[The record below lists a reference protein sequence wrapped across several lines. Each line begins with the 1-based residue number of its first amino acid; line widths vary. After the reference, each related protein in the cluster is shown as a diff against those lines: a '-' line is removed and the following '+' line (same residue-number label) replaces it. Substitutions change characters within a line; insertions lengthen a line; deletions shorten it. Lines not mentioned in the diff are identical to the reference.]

1 MLTSRLSEMTEYFHN
16 LIPSSPCLSIRDAP
30 ANRCV
35 GALALEQM
43 IRRCICVIAAMA
55 TFSLN
60 GASGYTPDSATLRG
74 NETVQD
80 SLNTEQHPAITKNPD
95 LRQPLPG
102 GNPLW
107 GIPISS
113 LSVTQERPLFSTSRR
128 PPAPPA
134 PFAPPPIPVAAA
146 PPPAEP
152 ERPPLTLVGT
162 AIGKPQNVALILNQT
177 TKSFIRLHV
186 GEAAMGWYLLS
197 VESRTMTLEK
207 NNQLVTLSL
216 PTHGAVP
223 ASPKPFALTGRISRK
238 F

>member
-1 MLTSRLSEMTEYFHN
+1 MIATRLSEMTEYFHN
-16 LIPSSPCLSIRDAP
+16 LIRPSPCLRARDAL
-30 ANRCV
+30 ANRCI

-43 IRRCICVIAAMA
+43 IGRCICVIATMA

-60 GASGYTPDSATLRG
+60 GASGYAPDGANLRG
-74 NETVQD
+74 NDTVQD
-80 SLNTEQHPAITKNPD
+80 SLNTEQHPAIAKNPD
-95 LRQPLPG
+95 LRQPPPG

-107 GIPISS
+107 GIPVSS
-113 LSVTQERPLFSTSRR
+113 LSVTQERPLFTASRR

-134 PFAPPPIPVAAA
+134 PLAPPPMPVAEA
-146 PPPAEP
+146 PPPVEP
-152 ERPPLTLVGT
+152 ERPPLSLVGT
-162 AIGKPQNVALILNQT
+162 AIGEPQNVALILNQT

-186 GEAAMGWYLLS
+186 GEAAMGWYLRS

-223 ASPKPFALTGRISRK
+223 ASPKSFALTGRINRK